1 MKDAIRFLLFI
12 IYTALI
18 FCIKDYRIIF
28 LFIIINLILMIIG
41 KIKIKEASKNL
52 AKLSPF
58 IILVVVINMISN
70 TIGYATVIGIRLML
84 VFNITYVFTKN
95 LTPGQ
100 LSNSIENILAPLK
113 ILKVNTR
120 DIGIMISIAIAFI
133 PILKD
138 ETEKIKYSLQSK
150 GFDTR
155 GINMLKNMK
164 LLLVPLIVSILKR
177 VDHIENGLKSKAYV
191 SEWNE
196 LSQKVRFYY

>member
-1 MKDAIRFLLFI
+1 MEDAIRFLLFI

-41 KIKIKEASKNL
+41 KIKIKEAGKNL

-191 SEWNE
+191 SE
-196 LSQKVRFYY
+196 

>member
-1 MKDAIRFLLFI
+1 MEDAIRFLLFI

-41 KIKIKEASKNL
+41 KIKIKEAGKNL

-138 ETEKIKYSLQSK
+138 ETEKIKYSLKSK

-191 SEWNE
+191 SE
-196 LSQKVRFYY
+196 

>member
-41 KIKIKEASKNL
+41 KIKIKEAGKNL

-138 ETEKIKYSLQSK
+138 ETEKIKYSLKSK

-191 SEWNE
+191 SE
-196 LSQKVRFYY
+196 

>member
-113 ILKVNTR
+113 IFKVNTR

-191 SEWNE
+191 SE
-196 LSQKVRFYY
+196 

>member
-18 FCIKDYRIIF
+18 FCINDYRIIT
-28 LFIIINLILMIIG
+28 LFIIINLILMIIE
-41 KIKIKEASKNL
+41 KIRLKEAGKNL
-52 AKLSPF
+52 VKLSPF
-58 IILVVVINMISN
+58 ILVVVVINMISN
-70 TIGYATVIGIRLML
+70 TIQNAAVIGIRLML
-84 VFNITYVFTKN
+84 VFNITYIFTKN

-113 ILKVNTR
+113 IFKVNTK

-177 VDHIENGLKSKAYV
+177 VDHIENGLKSKGYI
-191 SEWNE
+191 SE
-196 LSQKVRFYY
+196 

>member
-191 SEWNE
+191 SE
-196 LSQKVRFYY
+196 